1 MAERMTQLEKWI
13 QELKKKSHDGLVANK
28 DIMEFI
34 STHNLGEED
43 LSALYEALHIHQ
55 LEVDFNEEVD
65 DSFDFIEEEES
76 AELVKEAEEAEA
88 EAEEDTP
95 VPDLDNAISIDDPVK
110 MYLKEI
116 GALPLLTSE
125 EEIVLAK
132 TVEAG
137 MRSDALPEEKEAAR
151 EAKKELADRNLRLVV
166 SIAKKYLGRGLQ
178 FLDLIQ
184 EGNLGLLKAVDKF
197 DYTKGYKF
205 STYATWWIRQAIT
218 RAIADQAR
226 TIRVPVHMVETI
238 NKLNRI
244 SRQLLQENGREAT
257 NEELAKAMGVSLAK
271 VREVKKI
278 AQDPISLETPI
289 GEKEDSHLGDF
300 IEDHEAIAPD
310 DAAGSILLREQIEEL
325 LTGLTERE
333 RQVLELRFGLKDG
346 KTRTLEEVGKYFDVT
361 RERIRQIE
369 GKALS
374 KLKKT
379 AKNLIN
385 Q

>member
-1 MAERMTQLEKWI
+1 MTQLEKWI

-76 AELVKEAEEAEA
+76 AELVKEEEAEA

-95 VPDLDNAISIDDPVK
+95 VPDLDNAVSIDDPVK

-137 MRSDALPEEKEAAR
+137 MRADALPEEKEAAL
-151 EAKKELADRNLRLVV
+151 EAKRELADRNLRLVV

-205 STYATWWIRQAIT
+205 STYATWWIRQAVT